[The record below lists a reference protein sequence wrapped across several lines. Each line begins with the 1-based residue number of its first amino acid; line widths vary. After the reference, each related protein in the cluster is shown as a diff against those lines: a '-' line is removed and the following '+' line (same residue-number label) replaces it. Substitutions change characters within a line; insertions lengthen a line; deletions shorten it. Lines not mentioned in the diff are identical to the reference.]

1 MIFLQ
6 FYAVAHLKQ
15 HNIIKIDRM
24 NILFLHVQHIDIYQA
39 SHANLTILSPQHYFK
54 IKYK

>member
-15 HNIIKIDRM
+15 HNIIKIDNM